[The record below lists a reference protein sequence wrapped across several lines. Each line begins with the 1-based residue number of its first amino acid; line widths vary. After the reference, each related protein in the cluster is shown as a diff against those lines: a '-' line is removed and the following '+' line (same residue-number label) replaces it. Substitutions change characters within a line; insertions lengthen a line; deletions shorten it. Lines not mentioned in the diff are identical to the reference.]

1 MRRKLGGPSMH
12 YGHRIAIAAS
22 ALALAAPLPAAAQE
36 KDPPR
41 SAALKK
47 LVDCRSIGDAAE
59 RLACFDREVAAVDS
73 AEAANKLVVV
83 DREQIRKTR
92 RTLLGLALPDLGIFG
107 GGDDEGEEEGASRH
121 KSTIKSVTT
130 SSYGRCLNKHANA

>member
-1 MRRKLGGPSMH
+1 MARPAPDMPAAACQRAGGDSTMRRKLGGPSMH

-47 LVDCRSIGDAAE
+47 LVDCRSIGDAAG
-59 RLACFDREVAAVDS
+59 RLACFHRDVAAAD
-73 AEAANKLVVV
+73 AAAAANKLVVV
-83 DREQIRKTR
+83 DRGPNRTTR
-92 RTLLGLALPDLGIFG
+92 RHPYGLGPPD
-107 GGDDEGEEEGASRH
+107 
-121 KSTIKSVTT
+121 
-130 SSYGRCLNKHANA
+130 